1 MLVII
6 EEHYKMSVWCR
17 EILDG
22 LRAEARKKRISLW
35 PSSNISDIRR
45 DGEDPAVIIVGS
57 ETEWLNLAVT
67 KAKEAGKHPIIL
79 SNQSESELQNGVSRV
94 TEDIFGSMGE
104 ILRLF
109 AAKGYQQIALY
120 ACNPDSASDSFKKE
134 AFLKSGGL
142 PEDIFTN
149 EGSLSFCFDRFY
161 EHYKEKGYGGIVCAN
176 DFAAVSLLVH
186 LRSEGVD
193 SKGLRIAVHS
203 NARLLR
209 YFPEIISAMV
219 DYTAVA
225 TAAFEIAACIENN
238 PAFIGM
244 RITVDCLPDT
254 EFEERGIFDSLY
266 ATAAKQEGDALYT
279 DGELCELMRIERLM
293 SECDETDVKILRL
306 LSSSAD
312 EIAENT
318 FLSDNGVK
326 YRIKKMKRICC
337 VDSKREIPLLL
348 AKYGIVL

>member
-1 MLVII
+1 MYVII
-6 EEHYKMSVWCR
+6 DPDYATTNWCQSSVSA
-17 EILDG
+17 LKNQ
-22 LRAEARKKRISLW
+22 ARKKRVTLCFSE
-35 PSSNISDIRR
+35 SYD
-45 DGEDPAVIIVGS
+45 DVGDDRIAFVLGG
-57 ETEWLNLAVT
+57 TARWIAQTVT
-67 KAKEAGKHPIIL
+67 ALQARACHPIIL
-79 SNQSESELQNGVSRV
+79 SELPNRNFFGKYSSVKTDYGRFMSAMRASFPAGEECRAAFYGMNHASFSDMSRLNAFYGVFR
-94 TEDIFGSMGE
+94 DGE
-104 ILRLF
+104 IFENHGSLEQCF
-109 AAKGYQQIALY
+109 I
-120 ACNPDSASDSFKKE
+120 
-134 AFLKSGGL
+134 AFLEAHKKA
-142 PEDIFTN
+142 PFNAVI
-149 EGSLSFCFDRFY
+149 
-161 EHYKEKGYGGIVCAN
+161 CAN

-293 SECDETDVKILRL
+293 SECDETDIKILRL